1 MDKIKIG
8 TSNIEG
14 SRIALGCMTI
24 GGSWDR
30 NPISKEDEKRA
41 IATINAALEEGIN
54 FFDHAD
60 IYCLGKSEEVFSKI
74 WDTNP
79 NLRENIILQSKC
91 SIDIFSD
98 ENPSYDHSKDYILN
112 AVDGI
117 LSRLKTDYL
126 DILLLHRP
134 DTLVEPEEVAEAFD
148 ILENSGKVRNFGV
161 SNYNAMQIQL
171 LQKFVKQPIITN
183 QMEISLQNSSLID
196 QGMNVNCNVNPG
208 YMRNDGTLEFCRL
221 HDIILQAWS
230 PLAGG
235 RIIGD
240 SVDEKYAKLNSIV
253 GEYAEKYEVSKEAI
267 LTAWLLR
274 HPAKIQPIIGTRSP
288 ERIKAICKAVNVEL
302 TRREWYNLYN
312 SVDDRRLL

>member
-8 TSNIEG
+8 KSNIES

-30 NPISKEDEKRA
+30 NPITKEDELKA
-41 IATINAALEEGIN
+41 MATVNAALEEGIN

-74 WDTNP
+74 WDGNP

-91 SIDIFSD
+91 AIDIFGD
-98 ENPSYDHSKDYILN
+98 GVPNYNHSKEYILN

-117 LSRLKTDYL
+117 LQRLKTDYL

-134 DTLVEPEEVAEAFD
+134 DTLVEPEEVARAFD
-148 ILENSGKVRNFGV
+148 ILHTNGKVRHFGV
-161 SNYNAMQIQL
+161 SNHNAMQIQL
-171 LQKFVKQPIITN
+171 LQKFVNQPIITN

-196 QGMNVNCNVNPG
+196 EGMNVNCNVNPG

-221 HDIILQAWS
+221 NDITLQAWS

-240 SVDEKYAKLNSIV
+240 SVDAKYSKLNATV
-253 GEYAEKYEVSKEAI
+253 GQYADKYQVSKEAI
-267 LTAWLLR
+267 LAAWLLR

-288 ERIKAICKAVNVEL
+288 ERIKAISKAVNVNL
-302 TRREWYNLYN
+302 TRQEWYNLYN
-312 SVDDRRLL
+312 SIEDRKLL